1 MATQI
6 KVEGLK
12 KVQKNLR
19 KELKNID
26 SDVGR
31 GLKLAFAWLQKRII
45 KVTPLE
51 FNILR
56 SSFFSQV
63 LKLKNGWDG
72 VIGFTAK
79 YAPFV
84 HEKTTANFKTPGTQA
99 KFLEK
104 PIMDNSDKILRIVQQ
119 EAKIK

>member
-12 KVQKNLR
+12 RVQKNLR
-19 KELKNID
+19 KELKKID
-26 SDVGR
+26 SNVGR

-45 KVTPLE
+45 KVTPIDQG
-51 FNILR
+51 FLR
-56 SSFFSQV
+56 GSFFSQV
-63 LKLKNGWDG
+63 IKLKNGWDG
-72 VIGFTAK
+72 IIGFTIK

-84 HEKTTANFKTPGTQA
+84 HEKTTANFKAPGTQA
-99 KFLEK
+99 KFLEQ
-104 PIMDNSDKILRIVQQ
+104 PIMNNSDKILKIIAN